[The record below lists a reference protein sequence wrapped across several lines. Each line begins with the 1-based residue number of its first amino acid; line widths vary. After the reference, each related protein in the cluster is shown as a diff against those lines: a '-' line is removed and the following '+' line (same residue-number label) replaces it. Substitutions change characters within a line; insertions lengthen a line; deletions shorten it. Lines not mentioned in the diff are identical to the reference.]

1 MGKVKERHLHKR
13 TIPTI
18 KYLPF
23 AANNQ
28 EVTLPKEHITS
39 NFCNQHFSVR
49 KRSIFKKQSALY
61 IVFG

>member
-1 MGKVKERHLHKR
+1 MGKVKEKHLHKR

-28 EVTLPKEHITS
+28 DVTLPKEHITS
-39 NFCNQHFSVR
+39 NFCNQHFSVGGLYL
-49 KRSIFKKQSALY
+49 RSNLPY
-61 IVFG
+61 T